1 MADDLGL
8 TPRKAMA
15 QGKEINDSDFG
26 VKSIASMDTTGK
38 PGPSAGSLDAGA
50 RAVKPYDGMDALR
63 HVDTG
68 SFK

>member
-1 MADDLGL
+1 MADDIGL
-8 TPRKAMA
+8 TPRKALA
-15 QGKEINDSDFG
+15 QGKEINDDFG
-26 VKSIASMDTTGK
+26 VKPMASMDTAGK
-38 PGPSAGSLDAGA
+38 PGPSAAALDAGA